1 MKLTATTYLERI
13 DEIISMVNEGKLP
26 VQMAVLAESLRTAR
40 PDDSPR
46 PEPGA
51 AADYMT
57 SAEIRDRLAEVCD
70 LSLNEIAEVMTAL
83 GYRIHVDIFS
93 GAQWAMK
100 EPHAD

>member
-1 MKLTATTYLERI
+1 MKLNSTSYIARI
-13 DEIISMVNEGKLP
+13 DEIINMVNEGKQP

-40 PDDSPR
+40 PDDSPQS
-46 PEPGA
+46 ESD

>member
-13 DEIISMVNEGKLP
+13 NEIISMVNEGKQP

-40 PDDSPR
+40 PDDSPQS
-46 PEPGA
+46 ESDA